1 MTKSWLKKQL
11 QTEKIGSLYV
21 VFTTANKF
29 SPICDRL
36 YPYEKLLIY
45 TPNELIYYGKG
56 INSIQK
62 ILKRYTPISNIFWG
76 GGINGFIGTVRN
88 RLTTNEIL
96 NIVEQIK
103 LLEL

>member
-1 MTKSWLKKQL
+1 M
-11 QTEKIGSLYV
+11 
-21 VFTTANKF
+21 A
-29 SPICDRL
+29 
-36 YPYEKLLIY
+36 
-45 TPNELIYYGKG
+45 KG